1 MGKPIILITLA
12 YILRAFLS
20 DTDFSSSPISI
31 GIFIVLGIL
40 IAGILA
46 SFGISSLSLFLFAG
60 IIGMVAYIYSAAS
73 FPAHHSIRVRHHF
86 FIMTCWHG

>member
-1 MGKPIILITLA
+1 
-12 YILRAFLS
+12 
-20 DTDFSSSPISI
+20 
-31 GIFIVLGIL
+31 
-40 IAGILA
+40 
-46 SFGISSLSLFLFAG
+46 LFAG